1 MASVDPKVENILIK
15 VAKSKYTVKS
25 QQRNEPELTESEKM
39 TILRDMFSKRPASF
53 LARFGKC
60 LGKEDLAS
68 FDHLRNNYEVNF
80 RLKDLET
87 LFDRKK
93 NEINVRNRRYD
104 CLQRLISD
112 SDYFSEESMRKRC
125 PLLYEQYIGQYLSE
139 EEKLQRDRT
148 AMGEEPSLSEF
159 LLSRQERDMT
169 EWLYE
174 YQKEQEE
181 GMEEEEDTESES
193 EPEEDRKREGEGK
206 NILVKFRFAM
216 YMCPLHQSL
225 PNKPPNRSQKGHQS
239 PFWFYRNFHMNADF
253 IPGQYKMKTVDCRL
267 GIKTYG
273 YQKITWL

>member
-1 MASVDPKVENILIK
+1 MDSKVENILIK

-80 RLKDLET
+80 RLKELET

-206 NILVKFRFAM
+206 NILVKFVLQCICA
-216 YMCPLHQSL
+216 LSTSH
-225 PNKPPNRSQKGHQS
+225 S
-239 PFWFYRNFHMNADF
+239 PISHPTEARKIIRAPSDF
-253 IPGQYKMKTVDCRL
+253 I
-267 GIKTYG
+267 GIST
-273 YQKITWL
+273 